1 MNNTGKTLTVFLIVI
16 AILSVSLATIA
27 LFFFA
32 KEVEER
38 RSLEENVNFLK
49 VKEATLRG
57 ENKEAKQHIFLLEEK
72 GKESEERIESL
83 MEDLDLEVG
92 LREEIK
98 KENRQLKESLAAETR
113 AKGELTRKLS
123 GDISKSEKKI
133 VSLQKELKA
142 TVERNKNLDSQRQM
156 LQAQYQKV
164 KDQLKGMNIVPVTE
178 VPQIEP
184 PAQEEYVYSPAPE
197 NVDLEK
203 IVIAPLAAEGK
214 GSIITIDTD
223 AEFIIVDLGKQDGV
237 AKNTVLSIYR
247 GDNYLGD
254 VKVSRVLPQMSAAD
268 FIPPLTSQGV
278 RKEDTVVVKK

>member
-32 KEVEER
+32 KEVEVR
-38 RSLEENVNFLK
+38 KSLEENVDLLK
-49 VKEATLRG
+49 VKEATLQG
-57 ENKEAKQHIFLLEEK
+57 EFKEAKQQIFLLEEK

-98 KENRQLKESLAAETR
+98 KENRQLKESLESETK
-113 AKGELTRKLS
+113 AKEELNNKLS
-123 GDISKSEKKI
+123 KEILKAEEKI
-133 VSLQKELKA
+133 DSLQQELKA
-142 TVERNKNLDSQRQM
+142 TVERNKNLDTQRQT
-156 LQAQYQKV
+156 LQDNYQKV

-178 VPQIEP
+178 VPQIELP
-184 PAQEEYVYSPAPE
+184 VQEDDAFFLQPE

-203 IVIAPLAAEGK
+203 IVVAPPAEGT
-214 GSIITIDTD
+214 GSIITIDTE

-237 AKNTVLSIYR
+237 TKDTLLSIYR
-247 GDNYLGD
+247 GDTYLGD
-254 VKVSRVLPQMSAAD
+254 AKVSRVLPQMSAAD
-268 FIPPLTSQGV
+268 FVPPLTSQGV